1 MAIYISA
8 AVLHQ
13 HMDTIDG
20 YGKNASPCPSEP
32 LWLQGTLILERP
44 GDLVIPD
51 CQSRTPWAGVTTGYA
66 ELQNSMTVTLT
77 SVSCKTQENRA
88 KTGMEECCL
97 KRWVKKELNSFW
109 YSCQD
114 LNFHESKDMICVWQV
129 FGDQCGLVRLGN

>member
-1 MAIYISA
+1 
-8 AVLHQ
+8 
-13 HMDTIDG
+13 MDTIDG

-109 YSCQD
+109 YSCHTKIAIKPQPPRLLSG
-114 LNFHESKDMICVWQV
+114 LNCIAFTTGSLYFV
-129 FGDQCGLVRLGN
+129 

>member
-1 MAIYISA
+1 
-8 AVLHQ
+8 
-13 HMDTIDG
+13 MDTIDG

-109 YSCQD
+109 YSCHY
-114 LNFHESKDMICVWQV
+114 LNFPKPLDMIWVWQV
-129 FGDQCGLVRLGN
+129 FGDQYGLVRLGN

>member
-1 MAIYISA
+1 
-8 AVLHQ
+8 
-13 HMDTIDG
+13 MDTIDG

-114 LNFHESKDMICVWQV
+114 VKFGES
-129 FGDQCGLVRLGN
+129 LGMMWRS